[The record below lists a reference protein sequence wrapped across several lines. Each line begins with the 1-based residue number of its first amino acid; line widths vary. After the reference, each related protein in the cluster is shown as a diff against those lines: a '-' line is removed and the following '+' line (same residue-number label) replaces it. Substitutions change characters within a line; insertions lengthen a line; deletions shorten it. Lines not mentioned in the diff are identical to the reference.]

1 MWQMYMLRIE
11 HLYYKYAPEE
21 NGESDAAMQLLQEL
35 CTKVYAFPE
44 AKRER
49 QRAMLCQIYHHA
61 LHDRWHRARDLMLMS
76 HLQAIV
82 DHSDVSSQILYN
94 RTICQLVLCAFCH
107 GFIREAHQR
116 LSEIQ
121 NTQRVK
127 ELLAQS
133 CLITP
138 RQAEKT
144 PEQEKIERSRQ
155 IPYHMHINIELME
168 FVYLICSMLLEIPN
182 LACHEYDTRRRLLS
196 RSFNYQLNDGGLSL
210 PNLCHPSAHPNMDVE
225 LSQLRSNAD
234 NLSQC
239 LHALLQRIEQLER
252 TQGASTSTAENGPS
266 AAPSSVAT
274 GIVKRSESESSGGK
288 AGKRKNK
295 KKATN
300 GPASHPNQP
309 TVIISAAT
317 PKKEEPQSDI
327 QVSQSETVTVDPE
340 TGMKKRT
347 VVTERV
353 LTTKTYHAVSASEA
367 ETIKNAS
374 EAQKTESKSEAET
387 VRSPAK
393 ANGGSGHLLAPAYQ
407 ARIITAH
414 SDQLAHVTWDY
425 VSGELMITKVDKEAA
440 HIFRPGDTISEVN
453 GEPLSGP
460 NELQKLKGTLKLKL
474 VPAGIYSGPS
484 LFYRINEDYCGEKDA
499 ERPTPWLAIDLKKGD
514 VVQVMSEDA
523 KWMQARKVN
532 DLSRVGYIPSRLSME
547 RVGMMSPYGRRV
559 LVLLGAPGVG
569 RRTIKSLLLRDNSDH
584 FATVVPY
591 TSRAPRPAE
600 QEGRDYYFATKEEL
614 LEKIRSGDM
623 IEWGELDGQ
632 LYGTSAETVR
642 RVVRSGRVCVL
653 DCAPQALSYLYNGE
667 FMPYVVAITPPSV
680 DEFLQ
685 MNRLRESSKPEEKI
699 RATCEQSAAL
709 LASEHAKRFDLVLV
723 NRNNDVTFRRL
734 LDALDHL
741 KNETQWVPES
751 WLC

>member
-1 MWQMYMLRIE
+1 
-11 HLYYKYAPEE
+11 
-21 NGESDAAMQLLQEL
+21 
-35 CTKVYAFPE
+35 
-44 AKRER
+44 
-49 QRAMLCQIYHHA
+49 
-61 LHDRWHRARDLMLMS
+61 
-76 HLQAIV
+76 
-82 DHSDVSSQILYN
+82 
-94 RTICQLVLCAFCH
+94 
-107 GFIREAHQR
+107 
-116 LSEIQ
+116 
-121 NTQRVK
+121 
-127 ELLAQS
+127 
-133 CLITP
+133 
-138 RQAEKT
+138 
-144 PEQEKIERSRQ
+144 
-155 IPYHMHINIELME
+155 
-168 FVYLICSMLLEIPN
+168 
-182 LACHEYDTRRRLLS
+182 
-196 RSFNYQLNDGGLSL
+196 
-210 PNLCHPSAHPNMDVE
+210 MDVE

-239 LHALLQRIEQLER
+239 LHALLQRIEQLESV
-252 TQGASTSTAENGPS
+252 QGASTSAAAENGPS
-266 AAPSSVAT
+266 TAAVVN
-274 GIVKRSESESSGGK
+274 VKRSESESSGGK

-295 KKATN
+295 KNKAAN
-300 GPASHPNQP
+300 GAGNQASQP
-309 TVIISAAT
+309 TITISTAST
-317 PKKEEPQSDI
+317 KKEEPQSDI

-353 LTTKTYHAVSASEA
+353 LTTKTYHAVSSA
-367 ETIKNAS
+367 
-374 EAQKTESKSEAET
+374 EAET
-387 VRSPAK
+387 VHKEAEEHSSKTEPPKVDPKKAQSESIRSPAK

-407 ARIITAH
+407 ARLITAH
-414 SDQLAHVTWDY
+414 SDQLAHITWDY
-425 VSGELMITKVDKEAA
+425 VSGEFMITKVDKESA

-453 GEPLSGP
+453 GQPLSGP
-460 NELQKLKGTLKLKL
+460 NDLQKLKGTLNLKL

-523 KWMQARKVN
+523 QWMQARKVN

-559 LVLLGAPGVG
+559 LMLLGAPGVG
-569 RRTIKSLLLRDNSDH
+569 RRTIKSLLLRENPDH

-591 TSRAPRPAE
+591 TSRAPRPGE

-614 LEKIRSGDM
+614 LQKIRSGDM

-685 MNRLRESSKPEEKI
+685 MNRLRENSKPEERI
-699 RATCEQSAAL
+699 RETCEQSTAL
-709 LASEHAKRFDLVLV
+709 IRSEHAKRFDLVLV